1 MEMNQFKPRLHY
13 ADKIGTRT
21 TFLVLGLPKYF
32 FGSWTTYLG
41 SPRTKSGAVPKIER
55 SVNGA
60 LKR

>member
-1 MEMNQFKPRLHY
+1 MNQFKPRLHY

-41 SPRTKSGAVPKIER
+41 SPRTKKVVRYQKL
-55 SVNGA
+55 SVV
-60 LKR
+60 